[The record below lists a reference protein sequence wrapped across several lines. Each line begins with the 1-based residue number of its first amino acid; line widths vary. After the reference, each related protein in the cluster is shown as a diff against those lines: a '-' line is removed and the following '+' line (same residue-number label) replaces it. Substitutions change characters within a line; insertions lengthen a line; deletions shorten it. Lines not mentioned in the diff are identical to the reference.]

1 MNLIRY
7 RHTRLDSIG
16 ADEFRFVLTDGVV
29 ESKEELFNIEIS
41 GQSSGEIHFHS
52 VPIEVREGKDC
63 LFPVLTIVPN
73 QTTKEISIIWQAKI
87 WSPQMARQ
95 TLAKSSLWFSIRQ
108 NQASLLKWT
117 IWRIQSS
124 SLPSW
129 IWSPGALS
137 TLTRPRMIGS

>member
-1 MNLIRY
+1 MASLYCRALVEKTKLYVKMNTLVKMMVSGDLGFIFTSFKVNMNLIRY

-16 ADEFRFVLTDGVV
+16 ADEFRFVLTDGMV

-73 QTTKEISIIWQAKI
+73 QTTKEISII
-87 WSPQMARQ
+87 
-95 TLAKSSLWFSIRQ
+95 
-108 NQASLLKWT
+108 
-117 IWRIQSS
+117 
-124 SLPSW
+124 
-129 IWSPGALS
+129 
-137 TLTRPRMIGS
+137 